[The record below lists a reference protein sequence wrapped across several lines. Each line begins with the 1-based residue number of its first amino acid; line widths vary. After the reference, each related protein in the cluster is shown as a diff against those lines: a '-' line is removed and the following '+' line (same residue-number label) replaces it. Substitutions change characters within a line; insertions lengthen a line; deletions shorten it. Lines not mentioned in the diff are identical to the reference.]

1 VAITFDPAK
10 RDKTLRERAVDF
22 RDAEHVFAGLTLD
35 YEDVREDY
43 GETRIITIGFLAGR
57 MVMVVWTSRGSDR
70 HIISMRKCNAKE
82 QKRYRDRFET
92 A

>member
-10 RDKTLRERAVDF
+10 RDRTLEERAVVF

-35 YEDVREDY
+35 YEDTRQDY

-57 MVMVVWTSRGSDR
+57 MVMVVWTARGRNR

-82 QKRYRDRFET
+82 QKRYRDRFK
-92 A
+92 AA